1 MLNKKVIEP
10 IVVKAIRVI
19 TALIFLFSAVSK
31 GIDPIGT
38 NYRVVDYLEAYG
50 WYSLIDFSFAISVL
64 LISVEFLLGI
74 ALLFKLRIRIAT
86 LGALLIMI
94 FFTVVTF
101 VDAMYNLVTD
111 CGCFGDAI
119 KLTNWQTFYKNIV
132 LLIFVII
139 IFVKQ
144 NSIKRHMQNWMQIV
158 ILIIFLAGFDWFIF
172 HNYNHLPVID
182 FRDWRIGNDMKS
194 SGRETVKNYLV
205 YKNKETGE
213 TKEFIS
219 PNYPWNDSVWL
230 SEWEFVNQRIDDSQ
244 LVLKHALIIEDENGD
259 NFTDEIIENPDY
271 QFVLTSYD
279 IEKAEGQGMI
289 NAAELFNN
297 MNQNKVNVAML
308 TSSTEDIIEKYKE
321 LYKINY
327 AVFFADDTELKAMIR
342 SNPGLM
348 LMKNGV
354 VISKWHHNDF
364 PQIDKVE
371 ELISN
376 D

>member
-10 IVVKAIRVI
+10 TVVKTIRVI
-19 TALIFLFSAVSK
+19 TALIFLFSAVAK
-31 GIDPIGT
+31 GIDPVGT

-50 WYSLIDFSFAISVL
+50 WYSLIDFSFALSVL

-74 ALLFKLRIRIAT
+74 ALLFKLRIRLAA

-111 CGCFGDAI
+111 CGCFGDAV
-119 KLTNWQTFYKNIV
+119 KLTNWQTFYKNLV
-132 LLIFVII
+132 LLVFVII
-139 IFVKQ
+139 IFIKQ
-144 NSIKRHMQNWMQIV
+144 KSIARKMYKWMQIA

-172 HNYNHLPVID
+172 HNYNHLPVVD
-182 FRDWRIGNDMKS
+182 FRDWKIGNDMKS

-205 YKNKETGE
+205 YKNNETGE

-244 LVLKHALIIEDENGD
+244 LVLKHELIIEDEDGN
-259 NFTDEIIENPDY
+259 NFTGEIIENPDY
-271 QFVLTSYD
+271 QFVLISYD
-279 IEKAEGQGMI
+279 IEKADGLGMI
-289 NAAELFNN
+289 DAAGLFNN
-297 MNQNKVNVAML
+297 MNQNNVNVAML
-308 TSSTEDIIEKYKE
+308 TSSMEDIIEKYKE
-321 LYKINY
+321 LYSIDY
-327 AVFFADDTELKAMIR
+327 DVFFAGDTELKAMIR
-342 SNPGLM
+342 SNPGLV

-364 PQIDKVE
+364 PQINEVE
-371 ELISN
+371 ELLSN

>member
-1 MLNKKVIEP
+1 MLNRKVIEP
-10 IVVKAIRVI
+10 VIVKVVRVI
-19 TALIFLFSAVSK
+19 TALIFMFSAVTK
-31 GIDPIGT
+31 GVDPVGT
-38 NYRVVDYLEAYG
+38 NYRVVDYLEAYS
-50 WYSLIDFSFAISVL
+50 WYSLIDFSFAISIL

-74 ALLFKLRIRIAT
+74 ALLFKLRIRLAAI
-86 LGALLIMI
+86 GALLIMI

-101 VDAMYNLVTD
+101 IDARYNLVTD
-111 CGCFGDAI
+111 CGCFGDAV

-132 LLIFVII
+132 LLVFVLI

-144 NSIKRHMQNWMQIV
+144 NSISRRMHNWMQFT

-172 HNYNHLPVID
+172 HNYNHLPVVD
-182 FRDWRIGNDMKS
+182 FRDWKIGNDMKS
-194 SGRETVKNYLV
+194 SGRETIKNYLI

-213 TKEFIS
+213 TEEFIS

-230 SEWEFVNQRIDDSQ
+230 SEWVFVNQRIDDSQ
-244 LVLKHALIIEDENGD
+244 MVLKHGLIIEDDNGN
-259 NFTDEIIENPDY
+259 NFTEEIIENPNY

-289 NAAELFNN
+289 DAAELFSNV
-297 MNQNKVNVAML
+297 NQNYINVAML

-321 LYKINY
+321 LYSIDY
-327 AVFFADDTELKAMIR
+327 DVFFADDTELKAMIR
-342 SNPGLM
+342 SNPGLI

-364 PQIDKVE
+364 PQIDEVE